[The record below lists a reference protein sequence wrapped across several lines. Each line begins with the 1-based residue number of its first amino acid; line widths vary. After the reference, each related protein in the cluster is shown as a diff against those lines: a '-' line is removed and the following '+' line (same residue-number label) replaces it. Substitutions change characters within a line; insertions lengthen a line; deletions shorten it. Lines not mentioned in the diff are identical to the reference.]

1 MSPTGYKDDRMANVV
16 AALVGCVFGA
26 MAGITTGLIF
36 KDYRGY
42 DDPMAKAIGG
52 AVVGAIVGAIVGAM
66 VGQASRKI
74 GNGRL
79 VAGLLAG
86 ALCGALTGHDAEN
99 IVRSVTTLSV
109 FRHIL

>member
-1 MSPTGYKDDRMANVV
+1 MRPGHKDNRMANFL

-26 MAGITTGLIF
+26 IAGITTGLIF

-42 DDPMAKAIGG
+42 DYPTAKAIGG
-52 AVVGAIVGAIVGAM
+52 AVVGAVVGAIVGAM

-74 GNGRL
+74 GNGRV

-86 ALCGALTGHDAEN
+86 ALCGALAGHDAEN
-99 IVRSVTTLSV
+99 IVRSVTTFSV
-109 FRHIL
+109 VRRIL